1 MHTYMYAYMH
11 TYMYAYMHTCMYV
24 HMHTCKTCRHADMQ
38 MCIVKAC
45 MHKYQ
50 EYVPTCILKRLGA
63 AMATI
68 TSVY

>member
-1 MHTYMYAYMH
+1 
-11 TYMYAYMHTCMYV
+11 
-24 HMHTCKTCRHADMQ
+24 MQ
-38 MCIVKAC
+38 MCIVQAC